1 MCRLLTEKHSDETGR
16 KPPRRKLYSGLFT
29 AVPLNEGLNGVNR

>member
-1 MCRLLTEKHSDETGR
+1 MCRLLTEIRSDETGR
-16 KPPRRKLYSGLFT
+16 KPPRRELYSGPFA